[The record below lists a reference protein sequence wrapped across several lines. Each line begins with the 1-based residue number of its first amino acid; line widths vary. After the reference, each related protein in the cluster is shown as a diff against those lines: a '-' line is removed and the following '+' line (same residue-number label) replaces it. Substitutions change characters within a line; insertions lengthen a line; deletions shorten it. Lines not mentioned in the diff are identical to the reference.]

1 MKKILV
7 LPTWILVGILR
18 PTFPK
23 NHAWKHKRFSL
34 TDWANGSTELNDT
47 FSFSFWLGI
56 FLLIFFICKI
66 IYGMKLKNKTIG
78 GRVQINKVLI
88 SITPKDG
95 WKYQKK
101 VLGTIVETKPEYEQY
116 YHTSDGLNISS
127 TKHIID
133 WDWCKTFA
141 IKLDDDLKDIEGNNI
156 IIVREFNLKFLDYLP
171 EKIKMVTKAEYN
183 KALKVIET
191 YNYQQTLK

>member
-1 MKKILV
+1 
-7 LPTWILVGILR
+7 
-18 PTFPK
+18 
-23 NHAWKHKRFSL
+23 
-34 TDWANGSTELNDT
+34 
-47 FSFSFWLGI
+47 
-56 FLLIFFICKI
+56 
-66 IYGMKLKNKTIG
+66 MKLKNKTIG
-78 GRVQINKVLI
+78 GRVQIDKVLI

-101 VLGTIVETKPEYEQY
+101 VLGIIVETKPEYEQY

-133 WDWCKTFA
+133 CDWCKTFA

-171 EKIKMVTKAEYN
+171 EKVKMVTTAEYN
-183 KALKVIET
+183 KALKIIET
-191 YNYQQTLK
+191 YKHQQTIK